1 MSIVDNHLS
10 LLAVEGLRAD
20 DAWLKRSA
28 SWRSESE
35 HFSLADAAAAE
46 EFATA
51 AMQRARKGAGLVSV
65 STTGKALKTPLSQAL
80 KKSPALQAPHV
91 ARAAQSGVYMPTQ
104 DEDGARVRKL
114 RRAVGFSARA
124 QVAHKQAASTD
135 EVLMLTLTYA
145 DASGWRPNHVK
156 ECLRHFRHWF
166 KVRGYA
172 FRYTWVA
179 ELQKRGAVHYH
190 VALWVP
196 RGVRVPMPDKN
207 GWWPHGMTNIEKAQH
222 ASKYLMKYLSKGGDK
237 NGCWRLPQ
245 GARMYGVGGL
255 DHLLRRA
262 RRWLAYP
269 DFVKARADILDKW
282 ERAPGGGWRDPDGR
296 VWQSEFQPVK
306 VGPYAGFERVCD
318 HGRPFQAGAPFT
330 WLHRGPGRAGEC
342 V

>member
-1 MSIVDNHLS
+1 MIDNHLS
-10 LLAVEGLRAD
+10 ILCVEGLRAD
-20 DAWLKRSA
+20 DAWFKRSA
-28 SWRSESE
+28 SWRKGAEQFNLE
-35 HFSLADAAAAE
+35 DAAAAE
-46 EFATA
+46 A
-51 AMQRARKGAGLVSV
+51 AVGAVQRARQSAGLVSV
-65 STTGKALKTPLSQAL
+65 STTHTRAKTPLSQAL

-91 ARAAQSGVYMPTQ
+91 ARAAAAGVYMPTA
-104 DEDGARVRKL
+104 DEDSARVRQL

-124 QVAHKQAASTD
+124 QVAHQRAASTD

-145 DASGWRPNHVK
+145 DASGWRPNHMSK
-156 ECLRHFRHWF
+156 LMNCLRMWF
-166 KVRGYA
+166 SRQGLA

-179 ELQKRGAVHYH
+179 ELQKRGAIHYH

-196 RGVRVPMPDKN
+196 RGVRVPMPDKR
-207 GWWPHGMTNIEKAQH
+207 GWWPHGMTNIEKARH

-262 RRWLAYP
+262 RRWLSYP
-269 DFVKARADILDKW
+269 DFVKARADILDDWK
-282 ERAPGGGWRDPDGR
+282 RAEGGGWRDPEGN

-330 WLHRGPGRAGEC
+330 WLHRGPGRAGEG